1 MKPDAEIKATPTAE
15 AAPAAAERTV
25 RETTR
30 GAAIIT
36 LAKGW
41 FLVTGFAQ
49 PLLLTRVLHTEGYG
63 LYGVVLNV
71 VSILNNVVVA
81 GSIQAMSHAVTE
93 GGPAALRRGL
103 RIHFGVG
110 LTLAGGLVAVAG
122 PLGAG
127 ALHDARLPSLLRIG
141 AVVVFNYSVYAA
153 LVGALNGQRRFR
165 DQAALD
171 MTFAT
176 LRTALVIGVAAVG
189 FGVAGALVGFA
200 LASTIILALALWL
213 SRAALRPGATAA
225 PGDEPAPALAVA
237 PVTFGA
243 FAARY
248 GRFFAPVLVYQLA
261 LNLVL
266 QSDLLV
272 FKAILARRAVTA
284 AASGL
289 AVNDL
294 VGIYK
299 AVQNFAF
306 LPYQLLLAVTFVI
319 FPVVSRATLEGDR
332 DTTARFVAGAT
343 RFSLL
348 ALGAMLAV
356 LTGLP
361 RGVLRIAYRPPFDEG
376 YAALRLLSVAQGCF
390 ALSVISTTILV
401 AAGRTRQA
409 SLLMGAMLMM
419 VTAGNVAGLTFGP
432 GGTGALAATAAGTL
446 TGCALGLVLIGL
458 WVKKTFGAFV
468 SPVTVLRVALST
480 TVAAA
485 TVAAVPL
492 QGKVATL
499 GLAGVAV
506 AVYAACIA
514 LSRELTGEEIGRI
527 VRVLRKT
534 GPKG

>member
-103 RIHFGVG
+103 RIHLGVG

-213 SRAALRPGATAA
+213 SRASLRPGATAA
-225 PGDEPAPALAVA
+225 PADDLAPALAVA
-237 PVTFGA
+237 PATFGA

-272 FKAILARRAVTA
+272 FKAILARRTVA

-376 YAALRLLSVAQGCF
+376 YAALRLLALAQGCF

-409 SLLMGAMLMM
+409 SLLMGAMLLM

-468 SPVTVLRVALST
+468 SPVTVLRVAVSS

-485 TVAAVPL
+485 TVAAVPW

-527 VRVLRKT
+527 VRVLRK
-534 GPKG
+534 KG

>member
-1 MKPDAEIKATPTAE
+1 VKPTVAQ
-15 AAPAAAERTV
+15 PAAAATAERTV

-93 GGPAALRRGL
+93 GGPSALRRGL
-103 RIHFGVG
+103 LVHLGVG
-110 LTLAGGLVAVAG
+110 VTLAGGLVTLAG
-122 PLGAG
+122 PIGAG
-127 ALHDARLPSLLRIG
+127 VLHDARLPPLLRIG
-141 AVVVFNYSVYAA
+141 AVVVFNYSLYAA

-176 LRTALVIGVAAVG
+176 LRTALVIGIAAVG
-189 FGVAGALVGFA
+189 FGVAGAVSGFA

-213 SRAALRPGATAA
+213 ARAALRSGARAEDAGGDA
-225 PGDEPAPALAVA
+225 PPALQVPTAS
-237 PVTFGA
+237 FGA
-243 FAARY
+243 FATRY

-272 FKAILARRAVTA
+272 LKAILARRAVA
-284 AASGL
+284 AVAGGL

-332 DTTARFVAGAT
+332 ETTARFVTGAV

-376 YAALRLLSVAQGCF
+376 AMALRILSLAQGCF
-390 ALSVISTTILV
+390 ALAVIATTILV
-401 AAGRTRQA
+401 AAGQTRA
-409 SLLMGAMLMM
+409 ATLLMGAMLLM
-419 VTAGNVAGLTFGP
+419 VTTGNVLGLSLGPAGI
-432 GGTGALAATAAGTL
+432 GALTATATGTL
-446 TGCALGLVLIGL
+446 VGCALGLGLIGL
-458 WVKKTFGAFV
+458 WVRRSFGGFV
-468 SPVTVLRVALST
+468 GVATVLRVGAST
-480 TVAAA
+480 AVAA
-485 TVAAVPL
+485 TVVSAIPW

-499 GLAGVAV
+499 VLSGVAV
-506 AVYAACIA
+506 AVYAVCIA
-514 LSRELTGEEIGRI
+514 LSRELTGDELGRI
-527 VRVLRKT
+527 VRLLRK
-534 GPKG
+534 GPK

>member
-1 MKPDAEIKATPTAE
+1 MKPT
-15 AAPAAAERTV
+15 AAERTV

-93 GGPAALRRGL
+93 GGPTALRRGL
-103 RIHFGVG
+103 LVHLGVG
-110 LTLAGGLVAVAG
+110 MVLSGGLVTLAG

-127 ALHDARLPSLLRIG
+127 VLHDVRLPSLLRIG
-141 AVVVFNYSVYAA
+141 AVVVFNYSLYAA

-176 LRTALVIGVAAVG
+176 LRTALVIGIAAVG
-189 FGVAGALVGFA
+189 FGVAGAVSGFA
-200 LASTIILALALWL
+200 LASTLILALALWL
-213 SRAALRPGATAA
+213 ARAALRPAA
-225 PGDEPAPALAVA
+225 PGSAPSEEADEP
-237 PVTFGA
+237 PVVRVPSSSFVA
-243 FAARY
+243 FATRY
-248 GRFFAPVLVYQLA
+248 GRFFAPVLLYQLA

-272 FKAILARRAVTA
+272 LKAIVARRVT
-284 AASGL
+284 SPLVQGL

-332 DTTARFVAGAT
+332 ETTTRFVTGAV

-348 ALGAMLAV
+348 GLGAMLAV

-376 YAALRLLSVAQGCF
+376 ATALRILAVAQGCF
-390 ALSVISTTILV
+390 ALGVISTTILV
-401 AAGRTRQA
+401 AAGQTRA
-409 SLLMGAMLMM
+409 ATLLMGAMLLM
-419 VTAGNVAGLTFGP
+419 VTTGNVVGLTFGP
-432 GGTGALAATAAGTL
+432 TGLGTLASTAAGTL
-446 TGCALGLVLIGL
+446 AGCALGLMLIGL
-458 WVKKTFGAFV
+458 WVRRSFGGFV
-468 SPVTVLRVALST
+468 GAATVVRVGLST
-480 TVAAA
+480 AVAAA
-485 TVAAVPL
+485 VVGAIPWH
-492 QGKVATL
+492 GKVATVAL
-499 GLAGVAV
+499 SGVAV

-514 LSRELTGEEIGRI
+514 LSRELTGDEVGRI
-527 VRVLRKT
+527 VRVVH
-534 GPKG
+534 KGSARG